1 MTETQVIHTG
11 AQATI
16 ILGEK
21 LVASG
26 VPVLKSDMKE
36 LIGEGVKWMVLDCSQ
51 LILMDSTGIG
61 CLVAAHNS
69 LSKLNGSLSLIQV
82 SPDIYDLLCSMRLD
96 RHIKISPLVP
106 AQSNPG
112 IPQE

>member
-1 MTETQVIHTG
+1 MAETQVMHTG

-26 VPVLKSDMKE
+26 VPNLKNEMKQ
-36 LIGEGVKWMVLDCSQ
+36 LMGEGVMALSLDCTQ
-51 LILMDSTGIG
+51 LTLMESTGIG

-69 LSKLNGSLSLIQV
+69 LEKVNGSLTLTHV
-82 SPDIYDLLCSMRLD
+82 SSDIYDLLCSMRLD
-96 RHIKISPLVP
+96 RHIQITPMSG
-106 AQSNPG
+106 AS
-112 IPQE
+112 QE